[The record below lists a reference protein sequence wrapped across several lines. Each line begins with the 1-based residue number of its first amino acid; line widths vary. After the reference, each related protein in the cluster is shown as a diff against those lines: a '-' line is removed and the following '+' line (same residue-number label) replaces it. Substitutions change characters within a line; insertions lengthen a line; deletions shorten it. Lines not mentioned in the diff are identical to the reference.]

1 VLRPTRKSEFPGRIH
16 AAASRKSVIRSSL
29 GAMPFFWR
37 TMPALPRWHTT
48 AVPQIAADLLQR
60 PSRQSRASYG
70 LMHRSN
76 QHLHS
81 ITSSTR
87 TNSVAG
93 TSRSRALTV
102 LRLIVSSYLVAPK
115 LAGRPAFPNDDAIDV
130 ACLVPA
136 LVNLP
141 FGPRV
146 NVVVPRQNSQGTVII
161 ILVHNRPSGDPTPS
175 RADIEMTRSLWKS
188 QSPWGSLYTT
198 TSSSE
203 KKDMRVSRG

>member
-1 VLRPTRKSEFPGRIH
+1 
-16 AAASRKSVIRSSL
+16 
-29 GAMPFFWR
+29 
-37 TMPALPRWHTT
+37 
-48 AVPQIAADLLQR
+48 
-60 PSRQSRASYG
+60 
-70 LMHRSN
+70 MHRSN

-93 TSRSRALTV
+93 TSRSRGLTV
-102 LRLIVSSYLVAPK
+102 LRLIISSYPVAPK

-146 NVVVPRQNSQGTVII
+146 NVVVPRQNSQGTVIT

-203 KKDMRVSRG
+203 EKDMRVSRG

>member
-1 VLRPTRKSEFPGRIH
+1 
-16 AAASRKSVIRSSL
+16 
-29 GAMPFFWR
+29 
-37 TMPALPRWHTT
+37 
-48 AVPQIAADLLQR
+48 
-60 PSRQSRASYG
+60 
-70 LMHRSN
+70 
-76 QHLHS
+76 
-81 ITSSTR
+81 
-87 TNSVAG
+87 
-93 TSRSRALTV
+93 
-102 LRLIVSSYLVAPK
+102 LIISSYLVTPK

-161 ILVHNRPSGDPTPS
+161 ILVHNRPSSDPTSS